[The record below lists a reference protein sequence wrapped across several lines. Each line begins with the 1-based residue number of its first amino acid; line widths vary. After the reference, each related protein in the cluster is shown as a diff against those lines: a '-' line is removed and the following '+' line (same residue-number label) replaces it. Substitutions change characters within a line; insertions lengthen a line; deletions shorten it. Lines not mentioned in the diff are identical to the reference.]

1 MRQLNW
7 FDPGQAISA
16 SLVHEAE
23 KTLGLKF
30 PPDYVELITRHNDA
44 SNPKESSFH
53 LVTSEGRRVGSNFG
67 ALISLQRRAQTEGGA
82 GPDLYG
88 AIRLLGDQL
97 PERIV
102 PFALTGHGDFIC
114 FDYTSSTDQP
124 TVVYFSHEEAFT
136 EHAIVPLASSLSDF
150 LDLLHEPPDI

>member
-7 FDPGQAISA
+7 LEPGQAISA

-30 PPDYVELITRHNDA
+30 PPDYVELITRHNGA

-53 LVTSEGRRVGSNFG
+53 LVRQGRRVVSNFG
-67 ALISLQRRAQTEGGA
+67 ALISLQRRAETEGRA
-82 GPDLYG
+82 GLDLYG
-88 AIRLLGDQL
+88 TIRLLGHQL

-114 FDYTSSTDQP
+114 FDYRSSTDQP
-124 TVVYFSHEEAFT
+124 TVVYFSHEAAFT
-136 EHAIVPLASSLSDF
+136 EHAIVPLVSSVSDF
-150 LDLLHEPPDI
+150 LDLLHVPPDI